1 MVFRRE
7 QPLHQQT
14 SSAHGLSN
22 RSQIRS
28 VLEAER
34 RRLDAMA
41 TKVVKLRDELGRPRM
56 SPFYMNQG
64 KEVSQDL
71 KEHMQKAAAMVPI
84 PQPQVFD
91 GQTSS

>member
-1 MVFRRE
+1 
-7 QPLHQQT
+7 
-14 SSAHGLSN
+14 
-22 RSQIRS
+22 
-28 VLEAER
+28 
-34 RRLDAMA
+34 MA

-71 KEHMQKAAAMVPI
+71 KEHMQKAAARVPI